1 MELEFQTAS
10 QLVTSIGVIL
20 PRIGGAFLLLP
31 YFNGDT
37 IPPMI
42 RNVFLV
48 SLALVLVP
56 YSLQHPMPPMA
67 SVQLIPLLV
76 KEVFIGVVIGFS
88 FGIVFWAIE
97 GVGQVI
103 DTKVGSTTAQ
113 LSDPLTGHQTTLIG
127 TFLSRLAGYL
137 FAAFGGLRL
146 FIDLVL
152 TSFSVWPVTEP
163 LPNLPAVGAMFFVHR
178 FDDLMR
184 ITLLLSAPVLIA
196 LTLLE
201 VGMGFI
207 NRYAPQLNVFSLSMS
222 LKAWLA
228 IFIVLLSLGNM
239 SSFLLD
245 WLGDQHGLLGML
257 PFTATPAAAN

>member
-1 MELEFQTAS
+1 MQFEFATAS
-10 QLVTSIGVIL
+10 QLIMSIGVIL

-37 IPPMI
+37 IPPML

-56 YSLQHPMPPMA
+56 YSLQQPIPPMA
-67 SVQLIPLLV
+67 GTQLIPLLV
-76 KEVFIGVVIGFS
+76 KEVFIGVAIGFT

-127 TFLSRLAGYL
+127 TFLARLAGYL

-152 TSFSVWPVTEP
+152 SSFQVWPVMEP
-163 LPNLPAVGAMFFVHR
+163 LPNLPALGSVFFVHR

-207 NRYAPQLNVFSLSMS
+207 NRYAPQLNVFTLSMS

-245 WLGDQHGLLGML
+245 WVGGQHGLLNTL
-257 PFTATPAAAN
+257 PLSHR